1 MKKDSSQPPAVHTYE
16 IYPEVMASIAKRRG
30 NPHLYGNFDP
40 LKSALVVIDM
50 QNCWVMEGQPGF
62 TPYAPPVVPNINR
75 VADALRRSGGLVVWV
90 QMNAS
95 REVTAVWTRF
105 RDVYANQ
112 AELDAWHDALT
123 PGGTGFQLWAGLDV
137 QPGDL
142 RIVKNRYSAFI
153 QGASSIHE
161 ELQQRGIDTVFVVG
175 VATNTCCE
183 STARDAQMLNY
194 KVIMIPDGN
203 ATLSDVEHSAAL
215 SNHFK
220 MFGDVL
226 TTAEVVAR
234 IDSVMKTRSSAT
246 AAAA

>member
-1 MKKDSSQPPAVHTYE
+1 MKTKSPHDGPLHSYE

-30 NPHLYGNFDP
+30 DPHLYRDFDP

-50 QNCWVMEGQPGF
+50 QNCWVMEGQPGY

-75 VADALRRSGGLVVWV
+75 VAEALRRAGGTVVWV

-95 REVTAVWTRF
+95 REVTEVWQRF

-112 AELDAWHDALT
+112 VEMDAWHDALT
-123 PGGTGFQLWAGLDV
+123 PGKIGFELWSGLDV
-137 QPGDL
+137 RPGDMRL
-142 RIVKNRYSAFI
+142 VKNRYSAFI

-161 ELQQRGIDTVFVVG
+161 DLQKRGIDTVLVVG

-194 KVIMIPDGN
+194 KVIMIPDCN
-203 ATLSDVEHSAAL
+203 ATRSDIEHSAAL
-215 SNHFK
+215 SNVFK

-226 TTAEVVAR
+226 DTDDVLARLEFVASR
-234 IDSVMKTRSSAT
+234 QKKQAVG
-246 AAAA
+246 